1 MADYKCDKCPYR
13 EECHENDYVDLV
25 SCEDFIAYM
34 VKGEPDEDIEIGKG
48 ITGERGC

>member
-1 MADYKCDKCPYR
+1 MAENKCDKCPYK
-13 EECHENDYVDLV
+13 EECHEGGHIDLV

-48 ITGERGC
+48 ITGERRC